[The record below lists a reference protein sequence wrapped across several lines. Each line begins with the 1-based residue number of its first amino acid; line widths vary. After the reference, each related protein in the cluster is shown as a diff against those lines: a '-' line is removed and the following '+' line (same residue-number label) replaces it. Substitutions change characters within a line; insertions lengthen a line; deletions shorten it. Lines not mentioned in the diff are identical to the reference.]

1 MAGFLC
7 CFFEGCVVS
16 CKYCAAVSV
25 VSTGYGRACVAAR
38 TELLAQLL
46 PPTLTCLV
54 FWRPSSAQN
63 RIPLLFFSM
72 ALWCLLGMGWCVGS
86 SRNGVA
92 SYP

>member
-38 TELLAQLL
+38 TELLQL
-46 PPTLTCLV
+46 PFPAATAIHA
-54 FWRPSSAQN
+54 F
-63 RIPLLFFSM
+63 
-72 ALWCLLGMGWCVGS
+72 
-86 SRNGVA
+86 
-92 SYP
+92 